1 MAQTVILRHISDLG
15 DIERYKKL
23 VPSPARDRA

>member
-1 MAQTVILRHISDLG
+1 MVQTVISRNIGDLG
-15 DIERYKKL
+15 DTERYKKL